1 MYVMST
7 DILTQRYC
15 TKRFFGTGKPAAR
28 VLRDRAESPGQ
39 FSSSSIPKRMLSDIL
54 KEHQAKQAKLREI
67 NDQNRKSALAAT
79 ESVVNLMA
87 DSIGDSVADVFVAEK
102 KLEKETKGLQTN
114 TAHFAKQTHQWL
126 DMMKQFNTNLKV
138 FFAFVIAA
146 Y

>member
-1 MYVMST
+1 M
-7 DILTQRYC
+7 Q
-15 TKRFFGTGKPAAR
+15 
-28 VLRDRAESPGQ
+28 
-39 FSSSSIPKRMLSDIL
+39 LSEIL

-67 NDQNRKSALAAT
+67 NDQNRKAALAAT

-138 FFAFVIAA
+138 SSEKLQIVLEECIASKMRPRPCFSH
-146 Y
+146 